1 MPRFGLDIGR
11 GSVKLVRVDERGLG
25 ATEVRAADRALDGAL
40 AGPERR
46 AAVLVALRELA
57 AELGARPR
65 DPIAVAIPRA
75 EAIVK
80 CLSLPRVPDAELEQ
94 LVRFQAAK
102 DLPFELSDVVLAW
115 GRTGPAFTEGAD
127 EVVVAAVRK
136 DAVDEAAALVREA
149 GLTPGAL
156 EVSTQAAA
164 RALAHLAPA
173 PASGV
178 DEMLLVE
185 VGRTTTDII
194 VLEGGR
200 LAFSRSASVGCG
212 ADPAADT
219 TWLERL
225 SQEVGRS
232 LVAARATRGAGART
246 GKPGALFVAGGG
258 AALTALADALEAR
271 VGVRPLVLDA
281 LGAGDA
287 ARGARFVVARGLV
300 TPAGQALPCLD
311 LAHSAQARGEK
322 RTRLRLSVALGAAA
336 VAVVLLTL
344 GLELV
349 GRGRAADVARLSAE
363 RKALEPRVK
372 KARALEAELNL
383 ARDWQARRG
392 RELEVLLCLSRALPE
407 DQAFLTSLRWVDG
420 RPITLAARARGLDEA
435 LRFVSSLERD
445 PLVFRA
451 RVETIKRP
459 DGPAGGKAGIEF
471 TGTCELREPSAGSGP
486 AAGRTK

>member
-25 ATEVRAADRALDGAL
+25 ATDVRAADRPLDGAL

-65 DPIAVAIPRA
+65 DPIAVAVPRA

-115 GRTGPAFTEGAD
+115 GRTGPSMLAGAEGAD
-127 EVVVAAVRK
+127 EVVVAAVRR

-164 RALAHLAPA
+164 RALAFLAPA
-173 PASGV
+173 PAPAI
-178 DEMLLVE
+178 DELLLVE

-212 ADPAADT
+212 VDPTADS

-232 LVAARATRGAGART
+232 LVAARATRGAGARV

-258 AALTALADALEAR
+258 AALPALADALEAR
-271 VGVRPLVLDA
+271 VGVRPQVLDA
-281 LGAGDA
+281 LGVGDP

-300 TPAGQALPCLD
+300 TPAVPSLPCLD

-322 RTRLRLSVALGAAA
+322 QTRLRLSVALGAAA

-349 GRGRAADVARLSAE
+349 GRARAAEGARLADE
-363 RKALEPRVK
+363 RKALAPRVT

-420 RPITLAARARGLDEA
+420 RPITLAARARDLDEA

-445 PLVFRA
+445 PLVARA

-459 DGPAGGKAGIEF
+459 DGPAQGKAGIEF
-471 TGTCELREPSAGSGP
+471 TGTCELREPP
-486 AAGRTK
+486 ASGRTK